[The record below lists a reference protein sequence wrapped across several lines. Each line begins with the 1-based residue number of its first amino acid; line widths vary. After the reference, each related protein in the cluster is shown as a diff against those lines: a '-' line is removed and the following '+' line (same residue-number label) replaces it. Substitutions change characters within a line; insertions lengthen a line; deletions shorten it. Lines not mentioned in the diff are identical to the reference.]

1 MCFVSVL
8 SLLCAAA
15 AATAAAV
22 VASKLAAAAAAGIDN
37 FLKREKLHVDT
48 SPQEVVLSTTEW
60 TQAQTEHARRSRA
73 GQAPPWKQMA
83 NGLSHAHFVYR

>member
-1 MCFVSVL
+1 MHTRSTGMLAGFNTPAVL
-8 SLLCAAA
+8 
-15 AATAAAV
+15 
-22 VASKLAAAAAAGIDN
+22 
-37 FLKREKLHVDT
+37 REKLHVDT